1 MKMVE
6 ARPCQVGSCGREA
19 KLQLTVE
26 LSKLLHLQMNQVKD
40 ILREVI
46 KCVNK
51 PQCPVVDDW
60 HERLNCDLMT
70 VTRSVNQKG
79 RKRRNVKVELM
90 SRSNCS

>member
-1 MKMVE
+1 MKMVVT
-6 ARPCQVGSCGREA
+6 RPCQVGSCGREA

-26 LSKLLHLQMNQVKD
+26 LSKLLHLQMDQVKVV
-40 ILREVI
+40 LREVI

-51 PQCPVVDDW
+51 PQCPVDDDW

-70 VTRSVNQKG
+70 VTRRVNQKS
-79 RKRRNVKVELM
+79 RERRNIKVELM